1 MHLKLPK
8 RAEKLLKT
16 RVSACTIDALH
27 LFSIASLS
35 NRPAFPGSTKKNLF
49 EQPASP
55 GSTNINLFESASA
68 NSWLNKKNLFE
79 QPAFPGSTNINL
91 FEQPA
96 FPGSN
101 IKKIQRPDR
110 YPTLFLQ
117 QFILP
122 LFYRKSGLSGFIQK
136 IQCIFPYG
144 LKNEL

>member
-79 QPAFPGSTNINL
+79 QPAFPGS
-91 FEQPA
+91 
-96 FPGSN
+96 N